1 MNWFIWSIYYS
12 EDLRKKLCAKMRTF
26 WGVRKRWVMRYS
38 VFSYCSDTFATPKK
52 HTAVHL
58 GRRAKNF
65 HWPSYIFRI
74 LNIYLTFF
82 VAPSKAQWISA
93 PQVRIGHNGCF
104 ISLRIL
110 KISILPT
117 SRAQHFYF
125 IVETVRVQIVSFCE
139 ITLLRSLIAVTSP
152 SGLLS

>member
-1 MNWFIWSIYYS
+1 MSNALFRFLILQWHICNAKETHSSPFGA
-12 EDLRKKLCAKMRTF
+12 EGKKL
-26 WGVRKRWVMRYS
+26 S
-38 VFSYCSDTFATPKK
+38 
-52 HTAVHL
+52 
-58 GRRAKNF
+58 
-65 HWPSYIFRI
+65 
-74 LNIYLTFF
+74 LTFLYLSHSEYLF
-82 VAPSKAQWISA
+82 DIFCGAVKGAVNFRTAE
-93 PQVRIGHNGCF
+93 VRIGHNGCF